1 MEETRPL
8 LSFKK
13 EVALSKPSPWYIII
27 PIFALAFSFGS
38 IIAPTVQVLSIIFC
52 YKYYEERSADDSDIP
67 LDQCNIPEVQS
78 LVSETQ
84 AVIMFLGCA
93 SALLLASYYG
103 VLSDRRGR
111 RCVMQISMLGG
122 ILFYS
127 GIVLTLKFYK
137 TFDVFLLYLGPIL
150 RGLLAGESVLFSTA
164 NAYLSDCT
172 TANDRTLVFG
182 RMIAAIYLGTTL
194 GPSFSSFLIKQ
205 TGTVTHVF
213 YMAILIHVGF
223 LLYVTFVLPESK
235 EVGSDKEK
243 PRQSLWE
250 RVNVFSA
257 FAIFYRTPPQH
268 ANRWALLILAVIHL
282 VITMLLMPPVILY
295 GMLQF
300 GWTAYE
306 GGLFISLAS
315 FTRLL
320 IVVCLVPIIVARW
333 FSVKDIRRSI
343 LLDTW
348 LIRAGLTAE
357 TVAMIAFGLATTS
370 TAYTITG
377 VLQGFAVLAA
387 PSVRSLA
394 TLLVDRSELGELWG
408 AMATLEAFANIL
420 SQVVINAIY
429 SASVST
435 MPYLA
440 FFFCAGLAG
449 MAALLAFFI
458 YPTEKVSD
466 DQEA

>member
-1 MEETRPL
+1 MR
-8 LSFKK
+8 
-13 EVALSKPSPWYIII
+13 A
-27 PIFALAFSFGS
+27 
-38 IIAPTVQVLSIIFC
+38 
-52 YKYYEERSADDSDIP
+52 
-67 LDQCNIPEVQS
+67 
-78 LVSETQ
+78 
-84 AVIMFLGCA
+84 
-93 SALLLASYYG
+93 
-103 VLSDRRGR
+103 
-111 RCVMQISMLGG
+111 
-122 ILFYS
+122 
-127 GIVLTLKFYK
+127 
-137 TFDVFLLYLGPIL
+137 
-150 RGLLAGESVLFSTA
+150 
-164 NAYLSDCT
+164 
-172 TANDRTLVFG
+172 
-182 RMIAAIYLGTTL
+182 

-408 AMATLEAFANIL
+408 AMATLEAFA
-420 SQVVINAIY
+420 SKC
-429 SASVST
+429 SPS
-435 MPYLA
+435 
-440 FFFCAGLAG
+440 C
-449 MAALLAFFI
+449 FI
-458 YPTEKVSD
+458 FLTLVG
-466 DQEA
+466 